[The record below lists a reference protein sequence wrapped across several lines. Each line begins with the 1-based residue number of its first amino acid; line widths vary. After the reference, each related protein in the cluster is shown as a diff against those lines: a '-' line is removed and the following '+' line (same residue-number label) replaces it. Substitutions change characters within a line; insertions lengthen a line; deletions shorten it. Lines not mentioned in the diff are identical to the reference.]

1 MPRRAVQVGH
11 STGAA
16 MVAVGAGTAGFSIV
30 VLTTEIAS
38 PVHLWAAVVVG
49 ATAYS
54 AAGLALAFVIR
65 GDLEGSFVIILLFM
79 FDAFIAGPL
88 GGADGFW
95 PNLFPLH
102 HPSELV
108 VDAALNADVEVG
120 RYLWSAGYTT
130 LLVGIAAAAH
140 KRSLG

>member
-1 MPRRAVQVGH
+1 VEVAHAAAATIMA
-11 STGAA
+11 SAAATTGFA
-16 MVAVGAGTAGFSIV
+16 IV
-30 VLTTEIAS
+30 VVTTDIAS
-38 PVHLWAAVVVG
+38 PVHLLAAVVVG
-49 ATAYS
+49 ATAY
-54 AAGLALAFVIR
+54 AATGVALAFVIR

-108 VDAALNADVEVG
+108 VDAALNADVSAG
-120 RYLWSAGYTT
+120 RYLWSAGYT
-130 LLVGIAAAAH
+130 LLLIGIAAAAH
-140 KRSLG
+140 RRRLA